1 MAITKTNQIISVSV
15 YPAPMPDSDDTEN
28 MAHPSIAI
36 QMIDVYSDSVTEE
49 TDEVAKTIGLGKFT
63 DGEDTDV
70 SDYDQ
75 LIQDIA
81 VAIWS

>member
-1 MAITKTNQIISVSV
+1 MSITKTNKILSVSV
-15 YPAPMPDSDDTEN
+15 YPAPMPDSDYTDN
-28 MAHPSIAI
+28 MAHPSISI
-36 QMIDVYSDSVTEE
+36 QMIDVYTDSVGGES
-49 TDEVAKTIGLGKFT
+49 DEVAKTIDLGKFT

-81 VAIWS
+81 AAIWS